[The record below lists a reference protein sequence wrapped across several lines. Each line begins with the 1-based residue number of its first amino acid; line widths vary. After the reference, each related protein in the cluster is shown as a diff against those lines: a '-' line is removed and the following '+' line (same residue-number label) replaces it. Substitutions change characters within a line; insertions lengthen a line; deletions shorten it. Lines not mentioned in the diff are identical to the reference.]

1 MKQDYKPEKIE
12 IKWQKD
18 WERENIFRV
27 TEAQDRPKYYLLE
40 MFPYPSGRIHM
51 GHVRNYSIGDVIARY
66 KRMQGY
72 SVLHPMGWDAFGL
85 PAENAAIDH
94 GVHPAKW
101 TYENIAYMRKQ
112 LKRLGFSYDWDREF
126 STCDPGYYK
135 WEQLFFLEMYEKGLV
150 YRKKAEVNWCP
161 DCGTVLANE
170 QVEGGCCWRCGTEV
184 EIREKDLWFFKI
196 TAYAEELLAH
206 CDKLYGW
213 PEKVLAMQ
221 RNWIGKSYGTEISF
235 PIKGRP
241 ETINVFTTRPDTLY
255 GATFMSLA
263 PEHPL
268 VSKLAKGK
276 KVRKFIE
283 RMKKQSRILRIAKDA
298 EKEGIFTGSYCLH
311 PLTGGL
317 LPIYVANFILIEYG
331 TGAVM
336 AVPAH
341 DQRDFEFSKRYNLPI
356 EVVIQPPNEK
366 LNPQYMECAYEGE
379 GILVNSERFN
389 GLSSQVAKE
398 AITSHLKEKGL
409 AKEAIT
415 YRLRD
420 WGISRQR
427 YWGAPIPIIYC
438 PNCGT
443 VPVPKEKLPVI
454 LPLEVNVKEKG
465 GSPLEDYK
473 GFYKTSC
480 PICGRE
486 ACRETDTMDTF
497 VESSWYFAR
506 YATPQ
511 EKNAP
516 FNKEKLDYWLPVDQ
530 YIGGIEHA
538 ILHLLYARFFTKV
551 LRDLGYLNIDE
562 PFTRL
567 LTQGMVCKE
576 TYSCPAHGYLFLEEV
591 IERDKNRT
599 CSHCGRQVMVG
610 RIEKMSKS
618 KKNIVDPERLIEQ
631 YGADT
636 VRLFC
641 LFAAPPERDLEWSE
655 RGIEGANRFLKRV
668 WRLYKDTLPY
678 IKDVRP
684 YSEGSLNEDIQ
695 ALRRKV
701 HQTIKKVTIDI
712 EERFHFNTAIS
723 ALMELLNTMSSL
735 WDRYRGQ
742 NSRVKSQGSGKKDK
756 HKNKGDYVF
765 FAVMREAMEAL
776 TILLSPIV
784 PHIAEELWHN
794 LGKKGWIIDTPWPEW
809 DEDIAKEK
817 KVLVVIQINGKV
829 RSRMEVLED
838 VSEEEVKRQAL
849 EDPRIKSFLSG
860 KQIKKA
866 VWVPKKLI
874 NMVV

>member
-1 MKQDYKPEKIE
+1 MKQDYEPEKIE
-12 IKWQKD
+12 IKWQKE
-18 WERENIFRV
+18 WERGNIFRV
-27 TEAQDRPKYYLLE
+27 TETQDRPKYYLLE

-66 KRMQGY
+66 KRMRGY
-72 SVLHPMGWDAFGL
+72 NVLHPMGWDAFGL
-85 PAENAAIDH
+85 PAENAAIEH
-94 GVHPAKW
+94 RVHPAKW

-112 LKRLGFSYDWDREF
+112 LRRLGFSYDWDREF
-126 STCDPGYYK
+126 STCDPEYYK
-135 WEQLFFLEMYEKGLV
+135 WEQIFFLEMYERGIA

-161 DCGTVLANE
+161 SCGTVLANE
-170 QVEGGCCWRCGTEV
+170 QVEGGRCWRCGNEV
-184 EIREKDLWFFKI
+184 EVREKDSWFFKI
-196 TAYAEELLAH
+196 TTYTEELLAH

-221 RNWIGKSYGTEISF
+221 KNWIGKSYGTEISF

-255 GATFMSLA
+255 GATFVSLA

-268 VSKLAKGK
+268 ALKLAKGK
-276 KVRKFIE
+276 EVKEFMEHIR
-283 RMKKQSRILRIAKDA
+283 KQSQALRIAEDT

-317 LPIYVANFILIEYG
+317 LPIYVANFVLIEYG

-341 DQRDFEFSKRYNLPI
+341 DQRDFEFSKKYNLPI
-356 EVVIQPPNEK
+356 EVVIQPSGEILDSK
-366 LNPQYMECAYEGE
+366 DMTLAYEGE

-389 GLSSQVAKE
+389 GFSSQVAKE
-398 AITSHLKEKGL
+398 AITSYLEEKGL
-409 AKEAIT
+409 GKRVVS

-438 PNCGT
+438 PDCGT
-443 VPVPKEKLPVI
+443 VPVPKEHLPVI
-454 LPLEVNVKEKG
+454 LPLEVNVKERG
-465 GSPLEDYK
+465 GSPLLDYK
-473 GFYKTSC
+473 NFYETSC

-497 VESSWYFAR
+497 VDSSWYFAR
-506 YATPQ
+506 YATPK
-511 EKNAP
+511 EKDAP

-538 ILHLLYARFFTKV
+538 ILHLLYARFLTKV
-551 LRDLGYLNIDE
+551 LRDLDYLNIDE
-562 PFTRL
+562 PFTHL

-576 TYSCPAHGYLFLEEV
+576 TYSCPTHGYLFPEET
-591 IERDKNRT
+591 IERDKKRV
-599 CSHCGRQVMVG
+599 CPHCEREAMVG

-655 RGIEGANRFLKRV
+655 RGVEGANRFLKRL
-668 WRLYKDTLPY
+668 WRLYRDALPH

-684 YSEGSLNEDIQ
+684 YSGDNLNEDIQ

-701 HQTIKKVTIDI
+701 HQTIRKVTMDI

-723 ALMELLNTMSSL
+723 ALMELLNTASSL
-735 WDRYRGQ
+735 WDKY
-742 NSRVKSQGSGKKDK
+742 
-756 HKNKGDYVF
+756 KNKADPVF
-765 FAVMREAMEAL
+765 SAVMREAMETL
-776 TILLSPIV
+776 IILLSPIV
-784 PHIAEELWHN
+784 PHITEELWHN
-794 LGKKGWIIDTPWPEW
+794 LGKAGWLIDTHWPKW
-809 DEDIAKEK
+809 DEDIAKEERIS
-817 KVLVVIQINGKV
+817 VVIQINGKV
-829 RSRMEVLED
+829 RSRIEVLED
-838 VSEEEVKRQAL
+838 ISEEEVKKQAL
-849 EDPRIKSFLSG
+849 EDPRIKSLLSG
-860 KQIKKA
+860 RQIKK
-866 VWVPKKLI
+866 VIWVPKKLI